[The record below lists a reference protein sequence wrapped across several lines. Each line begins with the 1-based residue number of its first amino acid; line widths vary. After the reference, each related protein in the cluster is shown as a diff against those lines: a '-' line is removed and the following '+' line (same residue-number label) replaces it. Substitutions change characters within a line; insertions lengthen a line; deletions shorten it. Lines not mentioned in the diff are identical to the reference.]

1 MSQRFFLKP
10 NLVIEPLFMRWYAWS
25 YLISPGTSAMN
36 IVKRHMEIMNS
47 YVDSPQ
53 QHIEAVKDPKMLGGP
68 FMDYGHDRSEEVK
81 TLLAETLDKQSK
93 MVQLAFAFRKL
104 DKLLKSHTKGY
115 ALEELYDKVPPILR
129 GYVEL
134 VYDLNNNLSFRV
146 FEELLYHTEFYDK
159 NFQSIALWI
168 TNNDSRPFSL
178 STPKLDEPNVL
189 HLPIAFD
196 DSIIDELARMK
207 RVPGSPEE
215 LAARLNMN
223 EEEKAFSVGY
233 VALLNSNSNGSA
245 APNPGAKTFRVVIIS
260 ASNRLANPNVNWKN
274 YDEVKKVLNLQD

>member
-1 MSQRFFLKP
+1 MERVFVKP
-10 NLVIEPLFMRWYAWS
+10 NLVIEPLFMNWYAWS
-25 YLISPGTSAMN
+25 HLISPGTAAMN
-36 IVKRHMEIMNS
+36 IVKRHIEIMNS

-134 VYDLNNNLSFRV
+134 VYDLNNNLSFRIY
-146 FEELLYHTEFYDK
+146 EELFYHTEFYDK

-178 STPKLDEPNVL
+178 STPRLSEAYVL

-196 DSIIDELARMK
+196 DPIIDELSRMK
-207 RVPGSPEE
+207 RVPGSIDE
-215 LAARLNMN
+215 M
-223 EEEKAFSVGY
+223 
-233 VALLNSNSNGSA
+233 
-245 APNPGAKTFRVVIIS
+245 AK
-260 ASNRLANPNVNWKN
+260 K
-274 YDEVKKVLNLQD
+274 LNLTEEQKELFSTFFTEETPVPYEKYNGDKVRMRYFGHACIFIETKDLNILIDPLISYYGYPSEVHHF

>member
-25 YLISPGTSAMN
+25 HLISPGTSAMN

-53 QHIEAVKDPKMLGGP
+53 QHMDAVKDPKMLGGP
-68 FMDYGHDRSEEVK
+68 FMDYGVDRTEEVK
-81 TLLAETLDKQSK
+81 VLLTETLEKQSK

-104 DKLLKSHTKGY
+104 DKLLKSHPKGY

-146 FEELLYHTEFYDK
+146 FEELFYHSEFYDK
-159 NFQSIALWI
+159 SFQSIALWI
-168 TNNDSRPFSL
+168 TSNDSL
-178 STPKLDEPNVL
+178 
-189 HLPIAFD
+189 
-196 DSIIDELARMK
+196 
-207 RVPGSPEE
+207 
-215 LAARLNMN
+215 
-223 EEEKAFSVGY
+223 
-233 VALLNSNSNGSA
+233 
-245 APNPGAKTFRVVIIS
+245 
-260 ASNRLANPNVNWKN
+260 
-274 YDEVKKVLNLQD
+274 